1 MGRIEVDAGE
11 LRTLLSVEATYGTL
25 PGASWI
31 DPDAPR
37 PPVGFR
43 VRLPGS
49 WKGVDLDPA
58 TSHGWVHSYVRE
70 RVDAVPELARHQRR
84 MRRVLGE
91 FLDDCRAQ
99 GMFLLRLLPADAADR
114 PEDLV
119 GASLALAWR
128 QLAADGQ
135 VDVDALTRS
144 IAGTPPVPGE
154 PAADRVVSVVELPT
168 GPAAYLRTSQLADVP
183 DRPGQQRR
191 TVLSQFLVPVS
202 GLPWVG
208 VVTAASADL
217 ELGRGIDAIA
227 DGVASSLELLPP
239 SGQRGASSAAD
250 GAGAERV
257 G

>member
-1 MGRIEVDAGE
+1 MGRIEVDPGE

-25 PGASWI
+25 PGGSWI

-49 WKGVDLDPA
+49 WEAIDLDPA
-58 TSHGWVHSYVRE
+58 TSHGWVRSHVRE
-70 RVDAVPELARHQRR
+70 RVDAAPELAHHQRR

-99 GMFLLRLLPADAADR
+99 GLFLLRLLPAAVVDQ

-128 QLAADGQ
+128 RLAGNGR
-135 VDVDALTRS
+135 VDVDGLARS
-144 IAGTPPVPGE
+144 IASTPAAPGE
-154 PAADRVVSVVELPT
+154 PVTDRVVSVVELPT
-168 GPAAYLRTSQLADVP
+168 GPAVRLHTSQLAAAP
-183 DRPGQQRR
+183 GRPGQRRR
-191 TVLSQFLVPVS
+191 TVLSQFLVPVP

-208 VVTAASADL
+208 VVTAASADR
-217 ELGRGIDAIA
+217 ELADGTDAIA
-227 DGVASSLELLPP
+227 DGVASSLEFLPP
-239 SGQRGASSAAD
+239 SGPRGAGTTAE
-250 GAGAERV
+250 GAGTPRV